1 MSDYTK
7 GQQDLIQSIKKEM
20 LEIIDKE
27 GDEILVDVIALLRN
41 LKPLE
46 K

>member
-1 MSDYTK
+1 MNDYTK

-27 GDEILVDVIALLRN
+27 GDELLVDIFSLFIT